1 MDFKLLVEQ
10 VLDDHGD
17 IYTLDELTR
26 GNPTPWG
33 DYVGGY
39 TILEGGARSM
49 DIIQRHL
56 RKKGYYKLGVRGVV
70 IDIEPRN
77 EIEQKAREIF
87 KENPNLDFFKIQSL
101 LNRWIEAN
109 LSKERVK
116 EIQKEF
122 EEKRLR
128 DPIYTAVK
136 LVFFGLIII
145 PYKKAETDKD
155 YEERKEFTKK
165 IYEEFKDL
173 RIAPRTIH
181 GLHLRSD
188 MEEFGVTKFKV
199 YKEYDLDKE
208 TEQQW
213 GDIISEL

>member
-1 MDFKLLVEQ
+1 MDFKLLVEET
-10 VLDDHGD
+10 LNEHGD
-17 IYTLDELTR
+17 VYTLDEITR
-26 GNPTPWG
+26 GNPTP
-33 DYVGGY
+33 YVGGY
-39 TILEGGARSM
+39 ITLEAGARSM

-87 KENPNLDFFKIQSL
+87 KENPNLDFFKIQSV

-109 LSKERVK
+109 LTKERVK

-122 EEKRLR
+122 EEKRFR
-128 DPIYTAVK
+128 DPVYTAVK

-155 YEERKEFTKK
+155 YEERKEFTNK
-165 IYEEFKDL
+165 IYEEFRDL
-173 RIAPRTIH
+173 GIAPRHYI
-181 GLHLRSD
+181 GLQLRSA
-188 MEEFGVTKFKV
+188 MEDIGVSRFKV

-208 TEQQW
+208 TEQSW
-213 GDIISEL
+213 GDIVSEL

>member
-1 MDFKLLVEQ
+1 MDFKLIVEEA
-10 VLDDHGD
+10 LNEHGD
-17 IYTLDELTR
+17 VYTLDEITR
-26 GNPTPWG
+26 GNPTP
-33 DYVGGY
+33 YVGGY
-39 TILEGGARSM
+39 ITLEAGARSM

-87 KENPNLDFFKIQSL
+87 KENPNLDFFKIQSV
-101 LNRWIEAN
+101 LNGWIEAN

-122 EEKRLR
+122 ETKRFR
-128 DPIYTAVK
+128 DPVYTAVK

-155 YEERKEFTKK
+155 YEERKEFTNK
-165 IYEEFKDL
+165 IYEEFRDL
-173 RIAPRTIH
+173 GIAPRNYH
-181 GLHLRSD
+181 GLQLRSA
-188 MEEFGVTKFKV
+188 MEEIGVSRFKV

-208 TEQQW
+208 TEQAW
-213 GDIISEL
+213 GDIASEL

>member
-1 MDFKLLVEQ
+1 VDFKLIVEEA
-10 VLDDHGD
+10 LNEHGD
-17 IYTLDELTR
+17 VYTLDEITR
-26 GNPTPWG
+26 GNPTP
-33 DYVGGY
+33 YVGGY
-39 TILEGGARSM
+39 ITLEAGARSM

-56 RKKGYYKLGVRGVV
+56 RRGGYYKLGVRGVV

-87 KENPNLDFFKIQSL
+87 KENPNLDFFKIQSV
-101 LNRWIEAN
+101 LNGWIEAN

-122 EEKRLR
+122 ETKRFR
-128 DPIYTAVK
+128 DPVYTAVK

-155 YEERKEFTKK
+155 YEERKEFTNK
-165 IYEEFKDL
+165 IYEEFRDL
-173 RIAPRTIH
+173 GIAPRNYH
-181 GLHLRSD
+181 GLQLRSA
-188 MEEFGVTKFKV
+188 MEEIGVSRFKV

-208 TEQQW
+208 TEQAW
-213 GDIISEL
+213 GDIASEL

>member
-1 MDFKLLVEQ
+1 MDFKLIVEEA
-10 VLDDHGD
+10 LNEHGD
-17 IYTLDELTR
+17 VYTLDEITR
-26 GNPTPWG
+26 GNPTP
-33 DYVGGY
+33 YVGGY
-39 TILEGGARSM
+39 ITLEAGARSM

-87 KENPNLDFFKIQSL
+87 KENPNLDFFKIQSE

-122 EEKRLR
+122 EEKRFR
-128 DPIYTAVK
+128 DPVYTAVK

-155 YEERKEFTKK
+155 YEERKEFTNK
-165 IYEEFKDL
+165 IYEEFRYL
-173 RIAPRTIH
+173 GIAPRHYI
-181 GLHLRSD
+181 GLQLRSA
-188 MEEFGVTKFKV
+188 MEDIGVSRFNI

-208 TEQQW
+208 TEQSW
-213 GDIISEL
+213 GDIASEL

>member
-1 MDFKLLVEQ
+1 MDFKLIVEET
-10 VLDDHGD
+10 LNEHGD
-17 IYTLDELTR
+17 VYTLDEITR
-26 GNPTPWG
+26 GNPTP
-33 DYVGGY
+33 YVGGY
-39 TILEGGARSM
+39 ITLEAGARSM

-87 KENPNLDFFKIQSL
+87 KENPNLDFFKIQSV
-101 LNRWIEAN
+101 LNGWIEAN

-122 EEKRLR
+122 ETKRFR
-128 DPIYTAVK
+128 DPVYTAVK

-155 YEERKEFTKK
+155 YEERKEFTNK
-165 IYEEFKDL
+165 IYEEFRDL
-173 RIAPRTIH
+173 GIAPRNYH
-181 GLHLRSD
+181 GLQLRSA
-188 MEEFGVTKFKV
+188 MEEIGVSRFKV

-208 TEQQW
+208 TEQAW
-213 GDIISEL
+213 GDIASEL